1 VLDELSLLKGIPYK
15 INDQLSI
22 KHPTLNE
29 IFEYGEEN
37 YFRAVNLFCLKPYD
51 LMVQLNDMG
60 IEYDTIDNYE
70 LFLMLYNLDYYKKDI
85 DWLLNKNSN
94 ISYMLK
100 LKEQYVL
107 ETSKERKKVI
117 LDKVFQELNNY
128 NQQYNFQKYVNQQNN
143 EIVLYD
149 NVVDVKIDRLIYYEI
164 STFLKAINH
173 ILEKNEFN
181 PANKTAKKMILS
193 EKRRELEKL
202 QKSNKKFDSV
212 LSKLVSS
219 IVWNENSKVGI
230 KDVWN
235 LHIYQ
240 VYDGLCK
247 IQKRD
252 NYKQTMQG
260 IYAGT
265 IDQSKIDLSKIDW
278 ISK

>member
-15 INDQLSI
+15 INDKLSI

-37 YFRAVNLFCLKPYD
+37 YFRAINLFCLKPYD
-51 LMVQLNDMG
+51 LMVQLSDMG
-60 IEYDTIDNYE
+60 VEYETINNYE
-70 LFLMLYNLDYYKKDI
+70 LFLMLYNIDYYKQDI
-85 DWLLNKNSN
+85 NWLLTTNVN
-94 ISYMLK
+94 
-100 LKEQYVL
+100 Q
-107 ETSKERKKVI
+107 
-117 LDKVFQELNNY
+117 
-128 NQQYNFQKYVNQQNN
+128 QQYNFQKYVNQQNN

-149 NVVDVKIDRLIYYEI
+149 DVFDIKIDRLIYYEI
-164 STFLKAINH
+164 STFLKQIND
-173 ILEKNEFN
+173 ISEKNEFN

-193 EKRRELEKL
+193 EKKRELEKL
-202 QKSNKKFDSV
+202 QKSNKKFESV
-212 LSKLVSS
+212 LSKLISS
-219 IVWNENSKVGI
+219 IVWNENSKVNI
-230 KDVWN
+230 QDVWN

-240 VYDGLCK
+240 VYNGLYK

-278 ISK
+278 VSK